1 MTLREFRRA
10 RNLSMEAIGM
20 LGGVDTS
27 TISRI
32 ETGKQKASPETVV
45 RLAMALG
52 LSARRMKAICDAAL
66 PTEDDAA

>member
-1 MTLREFRRA
+1 MTLRELRKA
-10 RNLSMEAIGM
+10 RNLSMEAIGV

-32 ETGKQKASPETVV
+32 ETGKQRASNETVV

-52 LSARRMKAICDAAL
+52 VSAKRMRAICDASGKG
-66 PTEDDAA
+66 TSAA